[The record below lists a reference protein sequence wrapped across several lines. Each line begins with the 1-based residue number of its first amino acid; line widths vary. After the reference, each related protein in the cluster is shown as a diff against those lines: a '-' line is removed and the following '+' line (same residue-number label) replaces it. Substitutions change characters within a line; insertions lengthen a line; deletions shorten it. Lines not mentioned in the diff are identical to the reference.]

1 MLKNRVFYSLLAIAI
16 LIFGFALSKMAT
28 HTPSEV
34 EIIYR
39 TTTPDA
45 KTTSSPNTETQAEQ
59 APHHADAAPMDIE
72 SMESL
77 VSGNK
82 DFLEILRTL
91 KGYYNKT
98 WIQAMD
104 PNLPSTHPFNVE
116 ARHKASLAN
125 FISGATPDE
134 LADPRFQKLIEIQLS
149 EPYIDLINNGANSD
163 ELANFELSEL
173 EKLVGRDASHMR
185 NPSQRY
191 FRKFFPTGTHEDY
204 EPEMRDRLTALIHK
218 NGEYSSDVLSEFMA
232 DKKVGVWFYTRG
244 LKYDSKR
251 DIDKSVNV
259 DWIRD
264 VRGNAL
270 GLTEAESMDLDMEV
284 PIPEGLPLS
293 EFDTTNAESEQ
304 QIPAEDSIL
313 NVLKAVTD
321 NPDTESQPTKPSLP
335 EPPSIPPVEQLLATD
350 AKVEV
355 SLREHFSPQR
365 FTKAI
370 STLDQYGPEE
380 GLRRIK
386 KSDPEVGKHIERL
399 IQPKQEQTGDR

>member
-28 HTPSEV
+28 RTPPEV
-34 EIIYR
+34 RKIYR
-39 TTTPDA
+39 VTTPDA
-45 KTTSSPNTETQAEQ
+45 ETSSSPNIEVQSESVTDMT
-59 APHHADAAPMDIE
+59 PMDIVGIE
-72 SMESL
+72 NL
-77 VSGNK
+77 IDGNK
-82 DFLEILRTL
+82 NFLEILKSL
-91 KGYYNKT
+91 KGYNKS
-98 WIQAMD
+98 WVEVMD
-104 PNLPSTHPFNVE
+104 PNLPRTHPFNVE

-125 FISGATPDE
+125 FISGATPGE
-134 LADPRFQKLIEIQLS
+134 LADPRFQKAIEIQLS

-163 ELANFELSEL
+163 ELANFLLGEF
-173 EKLVGRDASHMR
+173 EKLAGRDGSHMR

-218 NGEYSSDVLSEFMA
+218 NGGYSSDVLSEFMA
-232 DKKVGVWFYTRG
+232 DKRVGVWFYTRG

-270 GLTEAESMDLDMEV
+270 GLTKAESMDLDVEV
-284 PIPEGLPLS
+284 PISEGLTLS
-293 EFDTTNAESEQ
+293 EFDTTNAESGQ
-304 QIPAEDSIL
+304 QTPAEDSIL

-321 NPDTESQPTKPSLP
+321 NPDTEAQPTKPSLP
-335 EPPSIPPVEQLLATD
+335 EPPSIPSVEQLLATD
-350 AKVEV
+350 AEVEV

-365 FTKAI
+365 FNNAI
-370 STLDQYGPEE
+370 LTLDQYGPEE

-386 KSDPEVGKHIERL
+386 SSDPEVAKHIERL
-399 IQPKQEQTGDR
+399 IQPKPEQIGEK

>member
-28 HTPSEV
+28 DTPSEV
-34 EIIYR
+34 ETIYL
-39 TTTPDA
+39 TTAPDA

-59 APHHADAAPMDIE
+59 APHHADAVPMDIE

-104 PNLPSTHPFNVE
+104 PNLPPTHPFNVE

-125 FISGATPDE
+125 FISGATPGE
-134 LADPRFQKLIEIQLS
+134 LADPRFQKAIEIQLS

-163 ELANFELSEL
+163 ELANFLLGEF
-173 EKLVGRDASHMR
+173 EKLAGRDGSHMR

-204 EPEMRDRLTALIHK
+204 EPEMRDRLTTLIHK
-218 NGEYSSDVLSEFMA
+218 NGGYSSDVLSEFMA
-232 DKKVGVWFYTRG
+232 DKRVGVWFYTRG

-270 GLTEAESMDLDMEV
+270 GLTKAESMDLDVEV
-284 PIPEGLPLS
+284 PISEGLTLS
-293 EFDTTNAESEQ
+293 EFDTTNAESGQ
-304 QIPAEDSIL
+304 QTPAEDSIL

-321 NPDTESQPTKPSLP
+321 NPDTEAQPTKPSLP
-335 EPPSIPPVEQLLATD
+335 EPPSIPSVEQLLATD
-350 AKVEV
+350 AEVEV

-365 FTKAI
+365 FNNAI
-370 STLDQYGPEE
+370 LTLDQYGPEE

-386 KSDPEVGKHIERL
+386 SSDPEVAKHIERL
-399 IQPKQEQTGDR
+399 IQPKPEQIGDK